1 MRVRLEVETHTGR
14 RIGASVPIA
23 NALPN
28 WREPQQREINQERDR
43 LRQAVEQIYLSIEKE
58 LYG

>member
-28 WREPQQREINQERDR
+28 WRQPKQDEFNEERDR
-43 LRQAVEQIYLSIEKE
+43 LRRAVEQIYTDIERE

>member
-28 WREPQQREINQERDR
+28 WRQPTQCEFNNERDR
-43 LRQAVEQIYLSIEKE
+43 LRQAVEQIYESIEKE